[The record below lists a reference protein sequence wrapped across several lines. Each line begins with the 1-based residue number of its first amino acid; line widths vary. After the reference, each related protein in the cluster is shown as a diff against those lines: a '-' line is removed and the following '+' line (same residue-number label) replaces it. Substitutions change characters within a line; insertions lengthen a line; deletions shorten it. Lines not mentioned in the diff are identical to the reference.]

1 MRRLTRKIAVI
12 SCGEDNDYGHPHKE
26 TLKNLEGMD
35 CEVYRTDKDQTV
47 TVYTDGEKLG
57 VETGGEVIERAK

>member
-1 MRRLTRKIAVI
+1 MI
-12 SCGEDNDYGHPHKE
+12 SCGVDNDYGHPHKE
-26 TLKNLEGMD
+26 TLDILSEMD
-35 CEVYRTDKDQTV
+35 CDVYRTDKDQTV